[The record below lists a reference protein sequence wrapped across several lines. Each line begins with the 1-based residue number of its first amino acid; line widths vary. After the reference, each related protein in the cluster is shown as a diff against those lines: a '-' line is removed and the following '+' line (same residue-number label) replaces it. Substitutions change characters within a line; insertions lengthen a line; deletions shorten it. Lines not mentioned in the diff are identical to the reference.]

1 MSRFAVVGGGVRS
14 GKSAF
19 ALAWAR
25 AVGHRRA
32 FIATAQP
39 MDLEMR
45 ERIAR
50 HIEERRGEF
59 MTIEAPLDLPGAV
72 ATLREVDVTV
82 IDCLTLWLSNLLVR
96 GAGEDRIARDVEA
109 LLAAIGNAPF
119 HTILVTSEVGMG
131 VVPDSVLGRSF
142 RDVAGRAHQRMAA
155 AAHELYFAMM
165 GCIVRLRPGPVGVE
179 APT

>member
-1 MSRFAVVGGGVRS
+1 VSRFAIVCGGVRS

-25 AVGHRRA
+25 AAGQSRA

-39 MDLEMR
+39 TDLEMR

-50 HIEERRGEF
+50 HIDDRRGEF
-59 MTIEAPLDLPGAV
+59 VTIEAPFDLAAAV
-72 ATLREVDVTV
+72 ATAREVDVIV

-96 GAGEDRIARDVEA
+96 GEGEQGIARDVET
-109 LLAAIGNAPF
+109 LLAAIGSAPF
-119 HTILVTSEVGMG
+119 HTILVTNEVGMG
-131 VVPDSVLGRSF
+131 VVPESALGRSF

-165 GCIVRLRPGPVGVE
+165 GCILRLRPGPVGIE
-179 APT
+179 APP